1 MKPAL
6 VRVEREESVA
16 IVTLNRPEVR
26 NALNTPLLLE
36 MRKTFEEIGQDEGV
50 AVVILTGAGN
60 SFCAGMDLKAIG
72 AARGPGEPDP
82 LLVAVEAFEALEKL
96 PQPVIAAINGPAITG
111 GLELA
116 LACDILIAAQG
127 AVLGDTHARV
137 GVIPGGGNTQCL
149 PRILGPSRAKE
160 LLFAS
165 DYMPAEEALRWGL
178 VSRVVPPEALMDV
191 ARALARQIA
200 ANHPPTVRLMKSLI
214 NRGLRLDFGSGLALE
229 RAEFLRLL
237 LGRQP
242 AAVEARR
249 QLVVDTGRKRVR
261 ELKTKHGEE
270 R

>member
-6 VRVEREESVA
+6 VLVEREDSVA
-16 IVTLNRPEVR
+16 TITLNRPEVR
-26 NALNTPLLLE
+26 NALNTPLLQELRHALE
-36 MRKTFEEIGQDEGV
+36 AIAGDDGV

-72 AARGPGEPDP
+72 AARAPGEPDP
-82 LLVAVEAFEALEKL
+82 LLVAVDAFEVLEHL

-116 LACDILIAAQG
+116 LACDILLAAQG

-137 GVIPGGGNTQCL
+137 GVIPGGGNTQRL

-178 VSRVVPPEALMDV
+178 VSRVVPAEALMDV

-214 NRGLRLDFGSGLALE
+214 NRGLRMDFGSGLALE

-242 AAVEARR
+242 STVEVRR
-249 QLVVDTGRKRVR
+249 QMVVDTGRRRVR
-261 ELKTKHGEE
+261 ELKTKPGEE
-270 R
+270 Q